1 MSQNARHYRF
11 NNPKNAPSIY
21 WYAVNPRPLQKSSMS
36 SQAPSPTTSATYLPA
51 QRPPSAPALHNGN
64 GTMTQ
69 PRIVRLVNT
78 APPSHESPNA
88 HYVMDSPNR
97 QQPRATTMMQPQMG
111 GSTAMGVMQAQQQPN
126 HSAPRTVVYSTTP
139 TNITDRQASA
149 SPAMRQP
156 SSDPPQQRPLGN
168 GGANQPNDG
177 TVSRETVTP
186 VMKCAKFFTT
196 LLHLSQR
203 QSQSNTIAVVR
214 QLIRG
219 VVFGNLS
226 PENFTNRLQR
236 ALGSPAQKNL
246 LTFLRDTLP
255 ALRTAL
261 RNGEQVIEGI
271 GTAEEYEQENQ
282 DGSLDIIDDVLP
294 ATNGTV
300 ADGQKQPIQ
309 AVKNEPN
316 RFATPAQSRV
326 GLMLPP
332 QAAPPRPPSQPS
344 TIVVPLAEVK
354 SEVDPLST
362 LDTSIDSVIHNVT
375 ATSTSTLTAAP
386 IVVDA
391 NEMETTGLVAGT
403 SAIVPISE
411 DQLPNTL
418 LNSQAIADRIFERMP
433 ECEGLEPDVL
443 ELISNAAETRLRAL
457 AGALSMASEHRLE
470 PLRLTP
476 YYKQLDEPRKQLRF
490 MEDIEKHAHERRENQ
505 EREALLRFSKSKA
518 KDKDAMEKAKQVQ
531 KADKEAAMNRDA
543 NAAAIAALGGSR
555 GIKRPGSSNTMHQVA
570 GNPIK
575 ESASAGLTVQTHR
588 PRMKRVTI
596 RDLQFALSSDSFNTS
611 PAVRHRLFLGL
622 RAPTNPRS
630 IQTSTTLN
638 VTKDDPRL
646 DSSQ

>member
-1 MSQNARHYRF
+1 MICWLYPVRARF
-11 NNPKNAPSIY
+11 CFAIY
-21 WYAVNPRPLQKSSMS
+21 KKTSATYSSLYIRPLQKSSMS

-78 APPSHESPNA
+78 APPSHEGPNA

-111 GSTAMGVMQAQQQPN
+111 SSTTMEVLQAHQQPN
-126 HSAPRTVVYSTTP
+126 YTAQRTVVYSTTP
-139 TNITDRQASA
+139 TNITDRQTSA
-149 SPAMRQP
+149 SPAIRPPISEQ
-156 SSDPPQQRPLGN
+156 PQQRSMGN
-168 GGANQPNDG
+168 GANQPSDG
-177 TVSRETVTP
+177 PVSRETVTP
-186 VMKCAKFFTT
+186 VTKCAKFFTT

-203 QSQSNTIAVVR
+203 QSQSNTTAVVR

-236 ALGSPAQKNL
+236 ALGSPAQKPHR
-246 LTFLRDTLP
+246 F
-255 ALRTAL
+255 TAPS
-261 RNGEQVIEGI
+261 V
-271 GTAEEYEQENQ
+271 
-282 DGSLDIIDDVLP
+282 
-294 ATNGTV
+294 
-300 ADGQKQPIQ
+300 
-309 AVKNEPN
+309 
-316 RFATPAQSRV
+316 QSRV
-326 GLMLPP
+326 GLMPPP

-344 TIVVPLAEVK
+344 IIVMPLTVVK
-354 SEVDPLST
+354 SEADPLST

-375 ATSTSTLTAAP
+375 ATSTSTHTAVP
-386 IVVDA
+386 TVVEA
-391 NEMETTGLVAGT
+391 TTMEATGSVAGT
-403 SAIVPISE
+403 SAVVPISE

-418 LNSQAIADRIFERMP
+418 LNSQALADRIFERMP

-457 AGALSMASEHRLE
+457 AGHLSMASEHRLE

-575 ESASAGLTVQTHR
+575 ESASAGLSVQTHR
-588 PRMKRVTI
+588 PRMKRVTM

-630 IQTSTTLN
+630 IQTTTTLN
-638 VTKDDPRL
+638 VKKDDPGL